1 MSVKVENL
9 CKSFSQGGLEIEV
22 LKNLS
27 FQVKTGEIV
36 AILGQSGSGKS
47 TLLSLLSGLDRASS
61 GQVQVDGQSIEAMSE
76 NEITD
81 FRGRHIGIVF
91 QQFHLIPHL
100 TAIENVMLPLEIQEA
115 KGFDS
120 QKTYEK
126 AKILLDQVGLSHRI
140 DHFPRQ
146 MSGGECQ
153 RVAIA
158 RAMISSPRFILAD
171 EPSGNL
177 DVDTGKNVI
186 DNLFKVVRENK
197 VTMILVTHSMELAQK
212 CDRQLHLS
220 KGQIS

>member
-1 MSVKVENL
+1 MSVKVESL

>member
-1 MSVKVENL
+1 MSVKVESL
-9 CKSFSQGGLEIEV
+9 CKSFSQGSLEIEV

-81 FRGRHIGIVF
+81 FRGRYIGIVF